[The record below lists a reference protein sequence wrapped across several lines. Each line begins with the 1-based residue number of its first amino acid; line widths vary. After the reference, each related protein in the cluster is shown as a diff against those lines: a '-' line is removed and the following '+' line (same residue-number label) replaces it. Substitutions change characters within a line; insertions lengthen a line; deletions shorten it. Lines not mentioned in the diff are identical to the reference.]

1 MQKFIFEIR
10 SRGFFLLVIAFLIIS
25 GLVYAEITEQF
36 DRSSILHFQSAAG
49 NAPLDLLMWVLT
61 EIGGII
67 PIMIF
72 CFVMFIWR
80 KTRRMGLILLLAI
93 LIGTVVAGYLKDYV
107 VDRPRPDL
115 EYLGSELPMDVES
128 DTTVLGGQGSF
139 PSGHVTRASALAFVL
154 GYALSDRFP
163 RGWVLLW
170 IFPVS
175 MAVSRIYLLQ
185 HYPMDVIGGI
195 LFGII
200 IAAIL
205 ANKLKLSEYLNS
217 SKV

>member
-25 GLVYAEITEQF
+25 GLVYAEVTEQF
-36 DRSSILHFQSAAG
+36 DESSILYFQSVSG
-49 NAPLDLLMWVLT
+49 NTSLDLSMWVLT

-72 CFVMFIWR
+72 CFVMFVWR

-93 LIGTVVAGYLKDYV
+93 LIATVLAGYLKDYV

-115 EYLGSELPMDVES
+115 EYLGSELPMDVEP

-139 PSGHVTRASALAFVL
+139 PSGHVARASALAFVL

-195 LFGII
+195 MFGII

>member
-10 SRGFFLLVIAFLIIS
+10 SRGFFLLILSFLIIA
-25 GLVYAEITEQF
+25 GLVYGEVTEQF
-36 DRSSILHFQSAAG
+36 DRSGILYFQSASG
-49 NAPLDLLMWVLT
+49 NTSLDLLMWVLT

-72 CFVMFIWR
+72 CFVMFVWR

-93 LIGTVVAGYLKDYV
+93 LIATVLAGYLKDYV

-128 DTTVLGGQGSF
+128 DTTVLGGKGSF

-205 ANKLKLSEYLNS
+205 ADKLKLSEYLNS
-217 SKV
+217 SKI

>member
-25 GLVYAEITEQF
+25 GLVYAEVTEQF
-36 DRSSILHFQSAAG
+36 DESSILYFQSISG
-49 NAPLDLLMWVLT
+49 NTSLDLLMWILT

-67 PIMIF
+67 PIMLF
-72 CFVMFIWR
+72 CFVMFVWR

-93 LIGTVVAGYLKDYV
+93 LIATVLAGYLKDYV

-115 EYLGSELPMDVES
+115 EYLGSELPIDVES

-139 PSGHVTRASALAFVL
+139 PSGHVARASVLAFVL

-170 IFPVS
+170 IFPGS
-175 MAVSRIYLLQ
+175 MALSRIYLLQ

>member
-10 SRGFFLLVIAFLIIS
+10 SRGFFLLVIVFLIIS
-25 GLVYAEITEQF
+25 GLVYAEVTEQF
-36 DRSSILHFQSAAG
+36 DESSILHFQSASG
-49 NAPLDLLMWVLT
+49 NTSLDHLMWVLT

-72 CFVMFIWR
+72 CFVMFAWR
-80 KTRRMGLILLLAI
+80 KTRRMGLIMLLAI
-93 LIGTVVAGYLKDYV
+93 LIGTVVAGYLKDYAV
-107 VDRPRPDL
+107 ERPRPDL
-115 EYLGSELPMDVES
+115 EYLGSELPIEIES
-128 DTTVLGGQGSF
+128 DTTLLGGTGSF

-163 RGWVLLW
+163 RGWILVW

-175 MAVSRIYLLQ
+175 MALSRIYLLQ

-200 IAAIL
+200 IAGIL
-205 ANKLKLSEYLNS
+205 ANKLKLSEYLNN
-217 SKV
+217 SKI

>member
-25 GLVYAEITEQF
+25 GLVYAEVTEQS
-36 DRSSILHFQSAAG
+36 DESSILYFQSISG
-49 NAPLDLLMWVLT
+49 NTSLDLLMWVLT

-72 CFVMFIWR
+72 CFVMFVWR
-80 KTRRMGLILLLAI
+80 KTNRMGLILLLAI
-93 LIGTVVAGYLKDYV
+93 LIATILAGYLKDYV

-115 EYLGSELPMDVES
+115 EYLGSELPMDVEP
-128 DTTVLGGQGSF
+128 DTTVLGGKGSF
-139 PSGHVTRASALAFVL
+139 PSGHVARASALAFVL

-175 MAVSRIYLLQ
+175 MALSRIYLLQ
-185 HYPMDVIGGI
+185 HYPMDVIGGV

>member
-25 GLVYAEITEQF
+25 GLVYAEVTEQF
-36 DRSSILHFQSAAG
+36 DESSILHFQSVSG
-49 NAPLDLLMWVLT
+49 NTSLDLLMWVLT

-67 PIMIF
+67 PIMLF
-72 CFVMFIWR
+72 CFVMFVWR

-93 LIGTVVAGYLKDYV
+93 LIATVLAGYLKDYV

-128 DTTVLGGQGSF
+128 DTTVLGGKGSF
-139 PSGHVTRASALAFVL
+139 PSGHVARASALAFVL

-170 IFPVS
+170 IFPAS
-175 MAVSRIYLLQ
+175 MALSRIYLLQ

-200 IAAIL
+200 IATIL

>member
-10 SRGFFLLVIAFLIIS
+10 SRGFFLLVITFLIIT
-25 GLVYAEITEQF
+25 GLVYTEVTEQF
-36 DRSSILHFQSAAG
+36 DESSILYFQSVSG
-49 NAPLDLLMWVLT
+49 NTSLDLLMWVLT

-72 CFVMFIWR
+72 CFVMFVWR

-93 LIGTVVAGYLKDYV
+93 LIATVLAGYLKDYV

-139 PSGHVTRASALAFVL
+139 PSGHVARASALAFVL

-175 MAVSRIYLLQ
+175 MAVSRVYLLQ

-195 LFGII
+195 MFGII

-205 ANKLKLSEYLNS
+205 ANKLKLSEYLNN

>member
-10 SRGFFLLVIAFLIIS
+10 SRGFFLLVLAFLIIA
-25 GLVYAEITEQF
+25 GLVYAEVTEEF

-72 CFVMFIWR
+72 CFVMFVWR
-80 KTRRMGLILLLAI
+80 KTRRMGLIMLLAI
-93 LIGTVVAGYLKDYV
+93 LIGTVVAGYLKDYAV
-107 VDRPRPDL
+107 ERPRPDL
-115 EYLGSELPMDVES
+115 EYLGTELPIDIES
-128 DTTVLGGQGSF
+128 DTTVLGGKGSF

-170 IFPVS
+170 VFPGS
-175 MAVSRIYLLQ
+175 MALSRIYLLQ

-200 IAAIL
+200 IAGIL
-205 ANKLKLSEYLNS
+205 ANKLKLSEYLNN
-217 SKV
+217 SKI

>member
-25 GLVYAEITEQF
+25 GLVYAEVTEQF
-36 DRSSILHFQSAAG
+36 DESSILHFQSVSG
-49 NAPLDLLMWVLT
+49 NTSLDHLMWVLT

-72 CFVMFIWR
+72 CFVMFVWR
-80 KTRRMGLILLLAI
+80 KTRRMGLILLLAV
-93 LIGTVVAGYLKDYV
+93 LVGTVASGYLKDYV
-107 VDRPRPDL
+107 VERPRPDL
-115 EYLGSELPMDVES
+115 DYLGSELPIEIES
-128 DTTVLGGQGSF
+128 DTTVLGGKGSF
-139 PSGHVTRASALAFVL
+139 PSGHVTRASVLAFVL

-170 IFPVS
+170 IFPGC
-175 MAVSRIYLLQ
+175 MALSRIYLLQ

-200 IAAIL
+200 IAGIL
-205 ANKLKLSEYLNS
+205 ASKLKLSEYLSNS
-217 SKV
+217 KI

>member
-25 GLVYAEITEQF
+25 GLVYAEVTEQS
-36 DRSSILHFQSAAG
+36 DESSILYFQSISG
-49 NAPLDLLMWVLT
+49 NTSLDLLMWVLT

-72 CFVMFIWR
+72 CFVMFVWR

-93 LIGTVVAGYLKDYV
+93 LIATVLAGYLKDYV

-115 EYLGSELPMDVES
+115 EYLGSELPMDVEP

-139 PSGHVTRASALAFVL
+139 PSGHVARASALAFVL

-175 MAVSRIYLLQ
+175 MALSRIYLLQ
-185 HYPMDVIGGI
+185 HYPMDVIGGV

>member
-36 DRSSILHFQSAAG
+36 DRSSILYFQSAAG

-72 CFVMFIWR
+72 CFVMFVWR

-93 LIGTVVAGYLKDYV
+93 LIATILAGYLKDYV

-115 EYLGSELPMDVES
+115 EYLGSELPIDVES

-170 IFPVS
+170 IFPGS
-175 MAVSRIYLLQ
+175 MALSRIYLLQ
-185 HYPMDVIGGI
+185 HYPMDVIGGV

>member
-36 DRSSILHFQSAAG
+36 DRSSILYFQSAAG

-93 LIGTVVAGYLKDYV
+93 LIATVLAGYLKDYV

-115 EYLGSELPMDVES
+115 EYLGSELPLDVES

-170 IFPVS
+170 IFPGS
-175 MAVSRIYLLQ
+175 MALSRIYLLQ
-185 HYPMDVIGGI
+185 HYPMDVIGGV

>member
-36 DRSSILHFQSAAG
+36 DRSSILYFQSAAG

-115 EYLGSELPMDVES
+115 EYLGSELPLDVES

-170 IFPVS
+170 IFPGS
-175 MAVSRIYLLQ
+175 MALSRIYLLQ
-185 HYPMDVIGGI
+185 HYPMDVIGGV

>member
-1 MQKFIFEIR
+1 MQKFSFEIR

-25 GLVYAEITEQF
+25 GLVYAEVTEQF
-36 DRSSILHFQSAAG
+36 DESSILHFQSVSG
-49 NAPLDLLMWVLT
+49 NTSLDLSMWVLT

-67 PIMIF
+67 PIMLF
-72 CFVMFIWR
+72 CFVMFVWR

-93 LIGTVVAGYLKDYV
+93 LIATVLAGYLKDYV

-115 EYLGSELPMDVES
+115 EYLGSELPIDVES
-128 DTTVLGGQGSF
+128 DTTVLGGKGSF
-139 PSGHVTRASALAFVL
+139 PSGHVARASALAFVL

-195 LFGII
+195 MFGII

-205 ANKLKLSEYLNS
+205 ANKLKLSEYLNN

>member
-25 GLVYAEITEQF
+25 GLVYAEVTEQF

-93 LIGTVVAGYLKDYV
+93 LIATVLAGYLKDYV

-115 EYLGSELPMDVES
+115 EYLGSELPLDVES

-170 IFPVS
+170 IFPGS
-175 MAVSRIYLLQ
+175 MALSRIYLLQ
-185 HYPMDVIGGI
+185 HYPMDVIGGV

>member
-10 SRGFFLLVIAFLIIS
+10 SRGFFLLVIAFFIIS
-25 GLVYAEITEQF
+25 GLVYAEVTEQF

-49 NAPLDLLMWVLT
+49 NAPLDLSMWVLT

-72 CFVMFIWR
+72 CFVMFVWR
-80 KTRRMGLILLLAI
+80 KTRRMGLIMLLAI

-115 EYLGSELPMDVES
+115 EYLGTELPMDIES

-163 RGWVLLW
+163 RGWILLW
-170 IFPVS
+170 IFPGC
-175 MAVSRIYLLQ
+175 MALSRIYLLQ
-185 HYPMDVIGGI
+185 HYPMDVIGGV

>member
-10 SRGFFLLVIAFLIIS
+10 SRGFFLLVLAFLIIA
-25 GLVYAEITEQF
+25 GLVYAEVTEEF
-36 DRSSILHFQSAAG
+36 DRSSMLHFQSAAG

-72 CFVMFIWR
+72 CFVMFVWR

-93 LIGTVVAGYLKDYV
+93 LIGTVVAGYLKDYAV
-107 VDRPRPDL
+107 ERPRPDL
-115 EYLGSELPMDVES
+115 EYLGSELPIEIES
-128 DTTVLGGQGSF
+128 DTTLLGGTGSF
-139 PSGHVTRASALAFVL
+139 PSGHVTRASVLAFVL

-170 IFPVS
+170 IFPGC
-175 MAVSRIYLLQ
+175 MALSRIYLLQ

-200 IAAIL
+200 IAGIL
-205 ANKLKLSEYLNS
+205 ANKLKLSEYLNN
-217 SKV
+217 SKI

>member
-10 SRGFFLLVIAFLIIS
+10 SRGFFLLVLAFLIIA
-25 GLVYAEITEQF
+25 GLVYAEVTEEF

-72 CFVMFIWR
+72 CFVMFVWR
-80 KTRRMGLILLLAI
+80 KTRRMGLIMLLAI
-93 LIGTVVAGYLKDYV
+93 LIGTVVAGYLKDYAV
-107 VDRPRPDL
+107 ERPRPDL
-115 EYLGSELPMDVES
+115 EYLGSELPIEIES
-128 DTTVLGGQGSF
+128 DTTLLGGTGSF
-139 PSGHVTRASALAFVL
+139 PSGHVTRASVLAFVL

-170 IFPVS
+170 IFPGC
-175 MAVSRIYLLQ
+175 MALSRIYLLQ

-200 IAAIL
+200 IAGIL

-217 SKV
+217 SKT

>member
-10 SRGFFLLVIAFLIIS
+10 SRGFFLLVIAFLIMA
-25 GLVYAEITEQF
+25 GLVYGEVTEEF
-36 DRSSILHFQSAAG
+36 DRSSTLHFQSVAG

-72 CFVMFIWR
+72 CFVMFAWR
-80 KTRRMGLILLLAI
+80 KTRRMGLIMLLAI
-93 LIGTVVAGYLKDYV
+93 LIGTVVAGYLKDYAV
-107 VDRPRPDL
+107 ERPRPDL
-115 EYLGSELPMDVES
+115 EYLGSELPIEIES
-128 DTTVLGGQGSF
+128 DTTVLGGKGSF

-163 RGWVLLW
+163 RGWILVW
-170 IFPVS
+170 IFPLS
-175 MAVSRIYLLQ
+175 MALSRIYLLQ

-205 ANKLKLSEYLNS
+205 ADKLKLSEYLNS
-217 SKV
+217 SKI

>member
-10 SRGFFLLVIAFLIIS
+10 SRGFFLLVLAFLIIA
-25 GLVYAEITEQF
+25 GLVYAEVTEEF
-36 DRSSILHFQSAAG
+36 DRSSMLHFQSAAG
-49 NAPLDLLMWVLT
+49 NVSLDLLMWFLT

-72 CFVMFIWR
+72 CFVMFVWR

-93 LIGTVVAGYLKDYV
+93 LIGTVVAGYLKDYAV
-107 VDRPRPDL
+107 ERPRPDL
-115 EYLGSELPMDVES
+115 EYLGTELPIEIES
-128 DTTVLGGQGSF
+128 DTTLLGGTGSF
-139 PSGHVTRASALAFVL
+139 PSGHVTRASVLAFVL

-170 IFPVS
+170 IFPGC
-175 MAVSRIYLLQ
+175 MALSRIYLLQ

-200 IAAIL
+200 IAGIL

-217 SKV
+217 SKT

>member
-10 SRGFFLLVIAFLIIS
+10 SRVFFLLVIAFLIIA
-25 GLVYAEITEQF
+25 GLVYTEITEQF
-36 DRSSILHFQSAAG
+36 DRSSILHFQSVAG
-49 NAPLDLLMWVLT
+49 NAPLDLSMWILT

-72 CFVMFIWR
+72 CFVMFVWR
-80 KTRRMGLILLLAI
+80 KTRRMGLIMLLAI
-93 LIGTVVAGYLKDYV
+93 LIGTVVAGYLKVYV
-107 VDRPRPDL
+107 IEHPRPDL

-163 RGWVLLW
+163 RGWILLW
-170 IFPVS
+170 IFPGS
-175 MAVSRIYLLQ
+175 MAISRIYLLQ
-185 HYPMDVIGGI
+185 HYPMDVIGGV

-200 IAAIL
+200 IGAIL
-205 ANKLKLSEYLNS
+205 ADKLKLSEYLSS
-217 SKV
+217 SKI

>member
-25 GLVYAEITEQF
+25 GLVYAEVTEQF
-36 DRSSILHFQSAAG
+36 DESSILHFQSAAG

-93 LIGTVVAGYLKDYV
+93 LIGTVVSGYLKDYV

-115 EYLGSELPMDVES
+115 EYIGSELPMDVES
-128 DTTVLGGQGSF
+128 DTTVLGGKGSF

-175 MAVSRIYLLQ
+175 MALSRIYLLQ
-185 HYPMDVIGGI
+185 HYPMDVIGGV

>member
-1 MQKFIFEIR
+1 VQKFIFEIR
-10 SRGFFLLVIAFLIIS
+10 SRGFFLLVIAFLIMA
-25 GLVYAEITEQF
+25 GLVYSEVTEEF
-36 DRSSILHFQSAAG
+36 DKSSILHFQSVAG

-72 CFVMFIWR
+72 CFVMFAWR
-80 KTRRMGLILLLAI
+80 KTRRMGLIMLLAI
-93 LIGTVVAGYLKDYV
+93 LIGTVVAGYLKDYAV
-107 VDRPRPDL
+107 ERPRPDL
-115 EYLGSELPMDVES
+115 EYLGSELPIEIES
-128 DTTVLGGQGSF
+128 DTTVLGGKGSF

-163 RGWVLLW
+163 RGWILVW
-170 IFPVS
+170 IFPGS
-175 MAVSRIYLLQ
+175 MALSRIYLLQ

-200 IAAIL
+200 IAGIL
-205 ANKLKLSEYLNS
+205 ANKLKLSEYLNK
-217 SKV
+217 SKI

>member
-10 SRGFFLLVIAFLIIS
+10 SRGFFLLVIAFLIMA
-25 GLVYAEITEQF
+25 GLVYSEVTEEF
-36 DRSSILHFQSAAG
+36 DRSSILHFQSASG
-49 NAPLDLLMWVLT
+49 NTSLDLLMWVLT

-72 CFVMFIWR
+72 CFVMFAWR
-80 KTRRMGLILLLAI
+80 KTRRMGLIMLLAI
-93 LIGTVVAGYLKDYV
+93 LIGTVVAGYLKDYAV
-107 VDRPRPDL
+107 ERPRPDL
-115 EYLGSELPMDVES
+115 EYLGSELPIEIES
-128 DTTVLGGQGSF
+128 DTTVLGGKGSF

-163 RGWVLLW
+163 RGWILVW
-170 IFPVS
+170 IFPGS
-175 MAVSRIYLLQ
+175 MALSRIYLLQ

-200 IAAIL
+200 IAGIL
-205 ANKLKLSEYLNS
+205 ANKLKLSEYLNK
-217 SKV
+217 SKI

>member
-10 SRGFFLLVIAFLIIS
+10 SRGFFLLVLAFLIIA
-25 GLVYAEITEQF
+25 GLVYAEVTEEF

-72 CFVMFIWR
+72 CFVMFVWR
-80 KTRRMGLILLLAI
+80 KTRRMGLILLLAV
-93 LIGTVVAGYLKDYV
+93 LIGTVVAGYLKDYAV
-107 VDRPRPDL
+107 ERPRPDL
-115 EYLGSELPMDVES
+115 EYLGSELPIEVES
-128 DTTVLGGQGSF
+128 DTTLLGGKGSF

-170 IFPVS
+170 IFPGC
-175 MAVSRIYLLQ
+175 MALSRIYLLQ
-185 HYPMDVIGGI
+185 HYPMDVIGGV

-200 IAAIL
+200 IAGIL

-217 SKV
+217 SKI

>member
-36 DRSSILHFQSAAG
+36 DRSSMLYFQSAAG

-72 CFVMFIWR
+72 CFVMFVWR

-115 EYLGSELPMDVES
+115 EYLGSELPLDVES

-170 IFPVS
+170 IFPGS
-175 MAVSRIYLLQ
+175 MALSRIYLLQ
-185 HYPMDVIGGI
+185 HYPMDVIGGV

>member
-25 GLVYAEITEQF
+25 GLVYAEVTEQF
-36 DRSSILHFQSAAG
+36 DESSILHFQSAAG